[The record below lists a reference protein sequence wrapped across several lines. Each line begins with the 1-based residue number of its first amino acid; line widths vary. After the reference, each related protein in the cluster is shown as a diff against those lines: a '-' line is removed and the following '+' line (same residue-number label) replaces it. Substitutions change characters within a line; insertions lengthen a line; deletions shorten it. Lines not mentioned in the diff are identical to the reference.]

1 MNLSASLLVA
11 TSNAMNRYI
20 DHKSAGRSLQAQQ
33 VLEHIDRLFMLSGE
47 AHLATFGW

>member
-11 TSNAMNRYI
+11 TADAINRYV
-20 DHKSAGRSLQAQQ
+20 DHKNAGRTLQAQQ

-47 AHLATFGW
+47 SHLATFGW